1 MSYAP
6 VPEQGIQFVVS
17 YALPSGLIERAL
29 FSPNNLNSALE
40 LFRNVNS
47 TDVKIGAMVREHD
60 LWMLEEKNGQR
71 QDLFTETAFYQIGCS
86 SPEVQ
91 LVRMIYGQIEKGV
104 FDLSIGILGNARKT
118 LS

>member
-1 MSYAP
+1 M
-6 VPEQGIQFVVS
+6 
-17 YALPSGLIERAL
+17 
-29 FSPNNLNSALE
+29 E

-60 LWMLEEKNGQR
+60 LWMLEEKDGQR
-71 QDLFTETAFYQIGCS
+71 QDLFTETAFSQIGCS